1 MKSTKAKL
9 QIRNA
14 TAADIDALVE
24 LSKRVY
30 PVETP
35 YTRGMIRG
43 HINTFARGQFV
54 ATYEGKVVG
63 YAATL
68 RVKERKAFGQHDWIQ
83 ITGGGYGSTHDGN
96 GDWLYGFEV
105 MVDPSRRRLR
115 IGKRLYDARQAL
127 CVELDLK
134 GIVFAGRMAGYA
146 KKRKQF
152 PDPDEYLASVKRR
165 ETKDPTLDFQIR
177 AGFEPE
183 RVMRLYNREDKP
195 SDGHAALM
203 LWRNPYYDPN
213 LDNQPVTRLD
223 PEVVRIVSVQMA
235 ARTLNDTEEFYKA
248 VDYFVDV
255 ASEYEGDFVVFPE
268 LFTLQLLSCE
278 PEELAP
284 DKAIARLTEHTEE
297 FVNRLRDMAV
307 KRNVNIIGGSHP
319 TIVEDGDIHNIAYVF
334 LRDGSVHAQE
344 KIHPTP
350 DERTYWNIHG
360 GDAVEAIE
368 TDCGPIGVMI
378 CYDSEFPE
386 LGRRLADQGAR
397 ILFVPYNTDT
407 RHGYWRVR
415 YCCQARAIENQ
426 CYVVTS
432 GMTGN
437 LDNVSNL
444 DIQWAESG
452 IFTPSDFP
460 FARDG
465 IAALASE
472 NVEMVAVADLN
483 LNSVTWARAKGS
495 VRNMRDRRFDL
506 YRTVWSDGG

>member
-9 QIRNA
+9 EIRNA
-14 TAADIDALVE
+14 TAEDIDEIVD
-24 LSKRVY
+24 LSRRVY

-43 HINTFARGQFV
+43 HINAFGRGQFV

-83 ITGGGYGSTHDGN
+83 ITGGGYASTHDGN
-96 GDWLYGFEV
+96 GDWMYGFEV
-105 MVDPSRRRLR
+105 MVDPARRRLR

-134 GIVFAGRMAGYA
+134 GIAFGGRLAGYA
-146 KKRKQF
+146 RKRKAF
-152 PDPDEYLASVKRR
+152 PDPDQYLIAVAKR
-165 ETKDPTLDFQIR
+165 EAKDPTLDFQIR

-183 RVMRLYNREDKP
+183 RVLRLYNREDKA

-203 LWRNPYYDPN
+203 IWRNPYYDPK

-223 PEVVRIVSVQMA
+223 PEVVRVVSVQME
-235 ARTLNDTEEFYKA
+235 ARTLKDTEEFYQA

-284 DKAIARLTEHTEE
+284 DAAIQRLTEHTEE
-297 FVNRLRDMAV
+297 FTTRLRDMAV
-307 KRNVNIIGGSHP
+307 KRNINIIGGSHP

-334 LRDGSVHAQE
+334 LRDGSVHSQE

-360 GDAVEAIE
+360 GDSVEAIE

-386 LGRRLADQGAR
+386 LARRLADQGAR

-415 YCCQARAIENQ
+415 YCCQARTIENQ

-437 LDNVSNL
+437 LANVSNL

-472 NVEMVAVADLN
+472 NVEQVSVADLN

-506 YRTVWSDGG
+506 YRTIWSDGG